1 VTDYT
6 DDRAAAAAI
15 SDDVRAELAVLMDGA
30 TQLSEF
36 TVDAPL
42 GLEARKPLTPEQTE
56 VAVALN
62 TMIDLLRRRA
72 EETCV
77 AREPRWEGL
86 SDAATML
93 ENEAG
98 RLGLPQMMRQ
108 MPDDDE

>member
-1 VTDYT
+1 VTDFSA
-6 DDRAAAAAI
+6 DRPAAKAI
-15 SDDVRAELAVLMDGA
+15 SVEVRAELAVLMDGA
-30 TQLSEF
+30 AQLSEF

-72 EETCV
+72 EGACV

-98 RLGLPQMMRQ
+98 RLGVPQMCRQ
-108 MPDDDE
+108 MPDDD